1 MNYLYVKPENADMLE
16 SMSYK
21 VSDEHRQR
29 EACLYIRQSSMHQVL
44 EHTESARRQY
54 GLRQRAIALGWS
66 DERIRTIDDDQ
77 GKSGAHSANRSGFRD
92 LMARIAA
99 GEIGLVLSL
108 EVSRL
113 CRSNADWHQLLQ
125 IAAIADTLILDEA
138 GVYDPNDGN
147 DRLLLGLK
155 GALSEYELQSIR
167 ARLIGGQR
175 SKAQRGELRMHL
187 PIGLVYTESGEIAL
201 DPDRAIV
208 EAVEL
213 VFTTFR
219 RLGSAMQTLK
229 WFRKNAVTLPSRPYR
244 MKGQVH
250 WSVPNHSQIQRMI
263 HNPRYAGCFAYGRT
277 RTRTRPDGTV
287 RHASV
292 AMESWQVCIPDAH
305 VGFID
310 WDEYRRN
317 QETLKRNVAAFT
329 PGLARQPAPREG
341 RALLQSRVICGYCG
355 HRMRVRYVTARP
367 KRAQPAHWYY
377 YCPHNDVRL
386 GERTCQSLRAGAID
400 AAVSDFIVAA
410 VNRQNIAL
418 ALAVREQ
425 VRADFAAVDRQHVNR
440 IEALRHEA
448 DLARRRFMEVDP
460 ANRLVAARLEAEW
473 NARLAALERAIE
485 ERERNSKT
493 HDNMA
498 SAEQEQR
505 LLELANDF
513 GKVWKASET
522 GNADRKRLLALLI
535 EDATLSREGNRARVG
550 LRLRGGRVVTL
561 GPVDLPKPRVTA
573 VRRHAS
579 DDVLR
584 ELDNLLREG
593 ADDASVAEQL
603 NRRGHR
609 DSRGDSFTQSSVYA
623 LRGRLRWPSGLE
635 RQRERL
641 RKRGYLG
648 AAELAAKL
656 GIGQATLRARA
667 LRGSHGIVACRF
679 EVGKRSFCMYKSLS
693 GDAEKPDNALKA
705 RPDAG
710 SKAQPSRQSEQVAL

>member
-1 MNYLYVKPENADMLE
+1 MNCLYAKPENAAMLE
-16 SMSYK
+16 SMSHK
-21 VSDEHRQR
+21 VTDGHRRR

-54 GLRQRAIALGWS
+54 GLRRRAIALGWS
-66 DERIRTIDDDQ
+66 DGRIRTIDDDQ

-113 CRSNADWHQLLQ
+113 CRNNTDWHQLLRV
-125 IAAIADTLILDEA
+125 AAIADTLILDEA

-155 GALSEYELQSIR
+155 GALSEYELQGIR

-175 SKAQRGELRMHL
+175 SKAQRGELRIRL
-187 PIGLVYTESGEIAL
+187 PIGLAYADTGEIAL

-208 EAVEL
+208 EAIEL
-213 VFTTFR
+213 VFATFR

-229 WFRKNAVTLPSRPYR
+229 WFRKNAVRLPSRPYR

-250 WSVPNHSQIQRMI
+250 WSVPNHGHIERMI
-263 HNPRYAGCFAYGRT
+263 RNPRYAGCFAYGRT
-277 RTRTRPDGTV
+277 RRRRRPDGTAQHV
-287 RHASV
+287 RLP
-292 AMESWQVCIPDAH
+292 MESWQVCIPNAH
-305 VGFID
+305 VGFIG

-329 PGLARQPAPREG
+329 PGLARQPVPREG
-341 RALLQSRVICGYCG
+341 QALLQSRVICGYCG
-355 HRMRVRYVTARP
+355 HRMRVRYVGARP

-377 YCPHNDVRL
+377 YCQHNVVRL

-400 AAVSDFIVAA
+400 EAVSDFIVAA

-418 ALAVREQ
+418 ALAVREEMH
-425 VRADFAAVDRQHVNR
+425 ADFAAIDRQHVNR

-460 ANRLVAARLEAEW
+460 ANRLVAANLEAEW
-473 NARLAALERAIE
+473 NTCLAALEQAIE
-485 ERERNSKT
+485 ERERNGKT
-493 HDNMA
+493 HDTIV

-513 GKVWKASET
+513 GKVWTASAT

-535 EDATLSREGNRARVG
+535 EDATLTREGNRARVG
-550 LRLRGGRVVTL
+550 LRLRGGNVLTL
-561 GPVDLPKPRVTA
+561 EPVDLPKPRATV

-579 DDVLR
+579 DEALR
-584 ELDNLLREG
+584 ELDNLLRKG
-593 ADDASVAEQL
+593 TDDANAAEQL

-623 LRGRLRWPSGLE
+623 LRGRLGWPSGLE
-635 RQRERL
+635 RQRQRL
-641 RKRGYLG
+641 RKQGYLG
-648 AAELAAKL
+648 AAELAAEL
-656 GIGQATLRARA
+656 DIDPATLRTRA
-667 LRGSHGIVACRF
+667 LRGSHGIVASRF
-679 EVGKRSFCMYKSLS
+679 KLGKRYYCMYKSLAEDREKS
-693 GDAEKPDNALKA
+693 GSALKS
-705 RPDAG
+705 RPDVGSQAG
-710 SKAQPSRQSEQVAL
+710 PSRQSEQVAV

>member
-1 MNYLYVKPENADMLE
+1 MLE

-21 VSDEHRQR
+21 VTDDHRQR
-29 EACLYIRQSSMHQVL
+29 DACLYIRQSSMHQVL

-113 CRSNADWHQLLQ
+113 CRNNTDWHQLLQ

-155 GALSEYELQSIR
+155 GALSEYELQGIR

-175 SKAQRGELRMHL
+175 SKAQRGELRIRL
-187 PIGLVYTESGEIAL
+187 PIGLVYTDTGEIDL
-201 DPDRAIV
+201 DPDRAVV
-208 EAVEL
+208 EAIEL
-213 VFTTFR
+213 VFATFR

-250 WSVPNHSQIQRMI
+250 WSVPNHGHIERMI
-263 HNPRYAGCFAYGRT
+263 RNPRYAGCFAYGRT
-277 RTRTRPDGTV
+277 RTRSHPDGTV
-287 RHASV
+287 RYARV

-355 HRMRVRYVTARP
+355 HRMRVRYVAARP

-377 YCPHNDVRL
+377 YCQHNVVRL

-400 AAVSDFIVAA
+400 EAVSDFVVAA

-460 ANRLVAARLEAEW
+460 ANRLVAANLEAEW
-473 NARLAALERAIE
+473 NTRLAALERAIE

-493 HDNMA
+493 HDTMA
-498 SAEQEQR
+498 CAEHEQR

-513 GKVWKASET
+513 GKVWKASAT
-522 GNADRKRLLALLI
+522 GNAERKRLLALLI
-535 EDATLSREGNRARVG
+535 EDVTLTREGKRARVG
-550 LRLRGGRVVTL
+550 LRLRGGRALTL
-561 GPVDLPKPRVTA
+561 APVDLPKPRATV

-579 DDVLR
+579 DAVLR
-584 ELDNLLREG
+584 ELDELLREG
-593 ADDASVAEQL
+593 AGDAGAAEQL
-603 NRRGHR
+603 NRGGYR

-641 RKRGYLG
+641 RKQGYLS

-656 GIGQATLRARA
+656 GIGPATLRARG
-667 LRGSHGIVACRF
+667 LRGSHGIVARRF
-679 EVGKRSFCMYKSLS
+679 KLGKRYYRMYKSQS
-693 GDAEKPDNALKA
+693 GDNEKPDNALKSK
-705 RPDAG
+705 PDAG
-710 SKAQPSRQSEQVAL
+710 AQARLSRQSEQVAL

>member
-1 MNYLYVKPENADMLE
+1 MLE

-21 VSDEHRQR
+21 VTDDHRQR

-44 EHTESARRQY
+44 ENTESARRQY

-113 CRSNADWHQLLQ
+113 CRNNTDWHQLLQ

-155 GALSEYELQSIR
+155 GALSEYELQGIR

-175 SKAQRGELRMHL
+175 SKAQRGELRMRL
-187 PIGLVYTESGEIAL
+187 PIGLIYTDTGEIDF

-208 EAVEL
+208 EAIEL

-229 WFRKNAVTLPSRPYR
+229 WFRKNAVSLPSRPYR
-244 MKGQVH
+244 MNGQVH

-263 HNPRYAGCFAYGRT
+263 RNPRYAGCFAYGRT
-277 RTRTRPDGTV
+277 RTRSHPDGTV
-287 RHASV
+287 RYARV
-292 AMESWQVCIPDAH
+292 AMESWQVCIPEAH
-305 VGFID
+305 VGYID

-317 QETLKRNVAAFT
+317 QETLKRNMAAFT
-329 PGLARQPAPREG
+329 RGPGRQPAPREG
-341 RALLQSRVICGYCG
+341 QALLQSRVICGHCG
-355 HRMRVRYVTARP
+355 HRMKVRYVAARP
-367 KRAQPAHWYY
+367 KRRESARWYY
-377 YCPHNDVRL
+377 YCQHNVVRL
-386 GERTCQSLRAGAID
+386 GARTCQSLHGDSID

-418 ALAVREQ
+418 ALSVREQ
-425 VRADFAAVDRQHVNR
+425 VRAECAAVDRQHANR

-460 ANRLVAARLEAEW
+460 ENRLVAANLEAEW
-473 NARLAALERAIE
+473 NTRLDALEKAIVA
-485 ERERNSKT
+485 REQHGRSR
-493 HDNMA
+493 DSVA
-498 SAEQEQR
+498 SGEQDQR

-513 GKVWKASET
+513 GRVWNAPAT
-522 GNADRKRLLALLI
+522 GNADRKRLLGLLL
-535 EDATLSREGNRARVG
+535 EDVTLTRQGYRARIG
-550 LRLRGGRVVTL
+550 LRLRGGKPWTL
-561 GPVDLPKPRVTA
+561 GPVDLPKPRSTV

-579 DDVLR
+579 DAVLV
-584 ELDNLLREG
+584 ELETLLCEG
-593 ADDASVAEQL
+593 VDDATVAAQL
-603 NRRGHR
+603 NQRDHR
-609 DSRGDSFTQSSVYA
+609 DSRGDVFTRRTVYGIRKR
-623 LRGRLRWPSGLE
+623 LGWRSGLDRRRQRLRE
-635 RQRERL
+635 
-641 RKRGYLG
+641 RGYVD
-648 AAELAAKL
+648 ATELAAQL
-656 GIGQATLRARA
+656 GVCATTVRARA
-667 LRGSHGIVACRF
+667 RRGNGIDTCRLT
-679 EVGKRSFCMYKSLS
+679 VGKRSFAMYRMDSEAPGKAHNAPRLKRES
-693 GDAEKPDNALKA
+693 GCK
-705 RPDAG
+705 
-710 SKAQPSRQSEQVAL
+710 VALSPRYEQIAS

>member
-1 MNYLYVKPENADMLE
+1 MNCWYVKPENAAMLE

-21 VSDEHRQR
+21 VTDDHRQR

-66 DERIRTIDDDQ
+66 GERIRTIDDDQ

-113 CRSNADWHQLLQ
+113 CRNNTDWHQLLQ

-155 GALSEYELQSIR
+155 GALSEYELQGIR

-175 SKAQRGELRMHL
+175 SKAQRGELRMRL
-187 PIGLVYTESGEIAL
+187 PIGLVYTESGEIDF

-208 EAVEL
+208 EAIEL

-229 WFRKNAVTLPSRPYR
+229 WFRKNAIALPSRPYP

-277 RTRTRPDGTV
+277 RTRKRPDGTV
-287 RHASV
+287 RYARV
-292 AMESWQVCIPDAH
+292 DMESWQVCLPDAH

-310 WDEYRRN
+310 WAEYRRN
-317 QETLKRNVAAFT
+317 QETLKRNVTAFQ
-329 PGLARQPAPREG
+329 PGAERQPAPREG
-341 RALLQSRVICGYCG
+341 RALLQSRVICGHCG
-355 HRMRVRYVTARP
+355 HRMRVRYAAERL
-367 KRAQPAHWYY
+367 KRAQPARWYY
-377 YCPHNDVRL
+377 YCQHNVVRH
-386 GERTCQSLRAGAID
+386 GAGTCQSLRADTID

-425 VRADFAAVDRQHVNR
+425 VRADFEAIDRQHANR

-460 ANRLVAARLEAEW
+460 ENRLVAANLEAEW
-473 NARLAALERAIE
+473 NTHLGALDQAIV
-485 ERERNSKT
+485 EREQHSSRRERV
-493 HDNMA
+493 A
-498 SAEQEQR
+498 GGEQDER
-505 LLELANDF
+505 VLELANDF
-513 GKVWKASET
+513 GKAWNAPIT
-522 GNADRKRLLALLI
+522 GNADRKRLLGLLI
-535 EDATLSREGNRARVG
+535 EDVTLTRQGYRARVE
-550 LRLRGGRVVTL
+550 LRLRGGKFWTL
-561 GPVDLPKPRVTA
+561 GSVDLPKPRATV
-573 VRRHAS
+573 VRRHAG
-579 DDVLR
+579 DAVLV
-584 ELDNLLREG
+584 ELEAMLCEG
-593 ADDASVAEQL
+593 ADDATVAAHL

-609 DSRGDSFTQSSVYA
+609 DSRGDAFTRRTVYSI
-623 LRGRLRWPSGLE
+623 RKRLGWRSGLE
-635 RQRERL
+635 RRRQRLRER
-641 RKRGYLG
+641 GYVE
-648 AAELAAKL
+648 ATELAAQL
-656 GIGQATLRARA
+656 GVCPTTVRARA
-667 LRGSHGIVACRF
+667 RRGNGIHACRLTA
-679 EVGKRSFCMYKSLS
+679 GKRHFAMYRMGPVDHGEVHNASPLKEES
-693 GDAEKPDNALKA
+693 GCKLVQLPRYEQDAL
-705 RPDAG
+705 
-710 SKAQPSRQSEQVAL
+710 

>member
-1 MNYLYVKPENADMLE
+1 MLE

-21 VSDEHRQR
+21 VTDNHRQR

-99 GEIGLVLSL
+99 GEVGLVLSL

-113 CRSNADWHQLLQ
+113 CRNNTDWHQLLQ

-155 GALSEYELQSIR
+155 GALSEYELQGIR

-175 SKAQRGELRMHL
+175 SKAQRGELRLRL
-187 PIGLVYTESGEIAL
+187 PIGLVYTDNGEIGF

-208 EAVEL
+208 EAIEL
-213 VFTTFR
+213 VFSTFR

-229 WFRKNAVTLPSRPYR
+229 WFRKNAVTLPSRPYH

-250 WSVPNHSQIQRMI
+250 WSVPNHGDIQRMI
-263 HNPRYAGCFAYGRT
+263 RNPRYAGCFAYGRT
-277 RTRTRPDGTV
+277 RTRKRPDGTV
-287 RHASV
+287 SYARV

-317 QETLKRNVAAFT
+317 QETLKKNVAAFE
-329 PGLARQPAPREG
+329 PGAARQPSPREG
-341 RALLQSRVICGYCG
+341 RALLQSRLICGHCG
-355 HRMRVRYVTARP
+355 HRMRVRYAAERP
-367 KRAQPAHWYY
+367 KRGEPARWYY
-377 YCPHNDVRL
+377 YCQHNVVRL
-386 GERTCQSLRAGAID
+386 GTRTCQSLRADTID

-418 ALAVREQ
+418 ALAVREE
-425 VRADFAAVDRQHVNR
+425 VRADFAAIDRQHVNR

-460 ANRLVAARLEAEW
+460 ENRLVAANLEAEW
-473 NARLAALERAIE
+473 NARLSALEQAIVARE
-485 ERERNSKT
+485 QHSSSRESVASGEQDERV
-493 HDNMA
+493 
-498 SAEQEQR
+498 
-505 LLELANDF
+505 LELANDF
-513 GKVWKASET
+513 GKVWKAPTT
-522 GNADRKRLLALLI
+522 GNADRKRLLGLLI
-535 EDATLSREGNRARVG
+535 EDVTLTRQGYRARVE
-550 LRLRGGRVVTL
+550 LRLRGGKCWSL
-561 GPVDLPKPRVTA
+561 GSVDLPKPRATV

-579 DDVLR
+579 DAVLL
-584 ELDNLLREG
+584 ELRAMLREG
-593 ADDASVAEQL
+593 ANDDTAAAQL

-609 DSRGDSFTQSSVYA
+609 DSRGDMFTRRTVYSI
-623 LRGRLRWPSGLE
+623 RKRLGWRSGLE
-635 RQRERL
+635 YQRQRL
-641 RKRGYLG
+641 RERGYVD
-648 AAELAAKL
+648 APELAAQL
-656 GIGQATLRARA
+656 GVCASTVRARGR
-667 LRGSHGIVACRF
+667 RGRGIHACKLTI
-679 EVGKRSFCMYKSLS
+679 GKRHFAMYRMDTVDQ
-693 GDAEKPDNALKA
+693 GDMQN
-705 RPDAG
+705 G
-710 SKAQPSRQSEQVAL
+710 SPSDGENGCKVALLPRYEQDAL

>member
-1 MNYLYVKPENADMLE
+1 MLE
-16 SMSYK
+16 SMSHK
-21 VSDEHRQR
+21 VTDDHRQR
-29 EACLYIRQSSMHQVL
+29 DACLYIRQSSMHQVL
-44 EHTESARRQY
+44 ENTESARRQY
-54 GLRQRAIALGWS
+54 GLRQRATALGWS

-113 CRSNADWHQLLQ
+113 CRNNTDWHQLLQ
-125 IAAIADTLILDEA
+125 VAAIADTLILDEA

-155 GALSEYELQSIR
+155 GALSEYELQGIR
-167 ARLIGGQR
+167 ARLVGGQR

-187 PIGLVYTESGEIAL
+187 PTGLVYTDTGEIAL
-201 DPDRAIV
+201 DPDRATV
-208 EAVEL
+208 EAIEL
-213 VFTTFR
+213 VFATFR

-229 WFRKNAVTLPSRPYR
+229 WFRKNAVSLPSRPHR

-250 WSVPNHSQIQRMI
+250 WSVPNHGHIERMI
-263 HNPRYAGCFAYGRT
+263 RNPRYAGCFAYGRN

-287 RHASV
+287 HHVRV
-292 AMESWQVCIPDAH
+292 PMESWPVCIPDAH

-329 PGLARQPAPREG
+329 PGLARQPVPREG

-355 HRMRVRYVTARP
+355 HRMRVRYVVARP

-377 YCPHNDVRL
+377 YCPHNEIRL

-418 ALAVREQ
+418 ALAVREEM
-425 VRADFAAVDRQHVNR
+425 RANFAAVDRQHVNR

-460 ANRLVAARLEAEW
+460 ANRLVAAHLEAEW
-473 NARLAALERAIE
+473 NTRLAALEQAIE
-485 ERERNSKT
+485 GRERNSKS
-493 HDNMA
+493 HDTMA

-513 GKVWKASET
+513 GTVWKGSAT

-535 EDATLSREGNRARVG
+535 EDATLTREGKRARVG

-561 GPVDLPKPRVTA
+561 GPVDLPKPRATVI
-573 VRRHAS
+573 RRHAS
-579 DDVLR
+579 DAALR
-584 ELDNLLREG
+584 ELNHLLREG
-593 ADDASVAEQL
+593 SDDARAAEQL
-603 NRRGHR
+603 NRRDHR
-609 DSRGDSFTQSSVYA
+609 DSRGDPFTQSSVYA

-648 AAELAAKL
+648 VAELADKL
-656 GIGQATLRARA
+656 GIGPATLRARA
-667 LRGSHGIVACRF
+667 RRGSPGIVACRF
-679 EVGKRSFCMYKSLS
+679 KVGKRSFCMYKSLA
-693 GDAEKPDNALKA
+693 GDTEKSDNALKS
-705 RPDAG
+705 RPGAD
-710 SKAQPSRQSEQVAL
+710 SQAQLSPQPEQIAV